1 MPGAVDFLVRLDD
14 KARDKIYYNI
24 KKAQLVNDNE
34 LFKKLNEFIWQIR
47 TLYNSKAYRLLSFWY
62 TTNDKQSLVVATHG
76 ILKKAQKTPPNEIKK
91 AEEIRKQYL
100 NNKMTK
106 LLTMDNRFKTV
117 SIDTMIDKHIG
128 KRGTVRREAFEN
140 ELRID
145 LLGQA
150 IKQARQERNLT
161 QEQLGELV
169 GVQKAQISKIE
180 NSVKNARF
188 ETILKVFDALGAKVN
203 FNVELNDKKLAY

>member
-1 MPGAVDFLVRLDD
+1 MA
-14 KARDKIYYNI
+14 
-24 KKAQLVNDNE
+24 
-34 LFKKLNEFIWQIR
+34 
-47 TLYNSKAYRLLSFWY
+47 
-62 TTNDKQSLVVATHG
+62 
-76 ILKKAQKTPPNEIKK
+76 
-91 AEEIRKQYL
+91 
-100 NNKMTK
+100 NK
-106 LLTMDNRFKTV
+106 FKTV
-117 SIDTMIDKHIG
+117 SLDTMIDKHIG
-128 KRGTVRREAFEN
+128 KRGTARRETFEN

-150 IKQARQERNLT
+150 IKQARQERHLT

-203 FNVELNDKKLAY
+203 FNVEMNNENLVFG

>member
-1 MPGAVDFLVRLDD
+1 M
-14 KARDKIYYNI
+14 
-24 KKAQLVNDNE
+24 E
-34 LFKKLNEFIWQIR
+34 
-47 TLYNSKAYRLLSFWY
+47 
-62 TTNDKQSLVVATHG
+62 
-76 ILKKAQKTPPNEIKK
+76 
-91 AEEIRKQYL
+91 
-100 NNKMTK
+100 NK
-106 LLTMDNRFKTV
+106 FKTV
-117 SIDTMIDKHIG
+117 PLDTMIEKHIG
-128 KRGTVRREAFEN
+128 KRGTPKREAFEN

-150 IKQARQERNLT
+150 IKQARQDRNLT

-203 FNVELNDKKLAY
+203 FNVELNNESLAY

>member
-1 MPGAVDFLVRLDD
+1 MRKD
-14 KARDKIYYNI
+14 K
-24 KKAQLVNDNE
+24 
-34 LFKKLNEFIWQIR
+34 
-47 TLYNSKAYRLLSFWY
+47 
-62 TTNDKQSLVVATHG
+62 
-76 ILKKAQKTPPNEIKK
+76 
-91 AEEIRKQYL
+91 
-100 NNKMTK
+100 
-106 LLTMDNRFKTV
+106 FKTV
-117 SIDTMIDKHIG
+117 SLDTMIDKHIG
-128 KRGTVRREAFEN
+128 KIGTERREAFEN
-140 ELRID
+140 ELRTD

-203 FNVELNDKKLAY
+203 FNVELNDQTIVY

>member
-1 MPGAVDFLVRLDD
+1 
-14 KARDKIYYNI
+14 
-24 KKAQLVNDNE
+24 
-34 LFKKLNEFIWQIR
+34 
-47 TLYNSKAYRLLSFWY
+47 
-62 TTNDKQSLVVATHG
+62 
-76 ILKKAQKTPPNEIKK
+76 
-91 AEEIRKQYL
+91 
-100 NNKMTK
+100 
-106 LLTMDNRFKTV
+106 MDNRFKTV
-117 SIDTMIDKHIG
+117 SLDSMIDKHIG
-128 KRGTVRREAFEN
+128 KRGTERREAFEN

>member
-1 MPGAVDFLVRLDD
+1 ME
-14 KARDKIYYNI
+14 
-24 KKAQLVNDNE
+24 KK
-34 LFKKLNEFIWQIR
+34 
-47 TLYNSKAYRLLSFWY
+47 
-62 TTNDKQSLVVATHG
+62 
-76 ILKKAQKTPPNEIKK
+76 
-91 AEEIRKQYL
+91 
-100 NNKMTK
+100 
-106 LLTMDNRFKTV
+106 FKTV

-128 KRGTVRREAFEN
+128 KRGTERREAFEN

-188 ETILKVFDALGAKVN
+188 ETILKVFEALGAKVN

>member
-1 MPGAVDFLVRLDD
+1 MA
-14 KARDKIYYNI
+14 
-24 KKAQLVNDNE
+24 
-34 LFKKLNEFIWQIR
+34 
-47 TLYNSKAYRLLSFWY
+47 
-62 TTNDKQSLVVATHG
+62 TNK
-76 ILKKAQKTPPNEIKK
+76 
-91 AEEIRKQYL
+91 
-100 NNKMTK
+100 
-106 LLTMDNRFKTV
+106 FKTV
-117 SIDTMIDKHIG
+117 SLDTMIDKHIG
-128 KRGTVRREAFEN
+128 KRGTSKRDAFEN

-188 ETILKVFDALGAKVN
+188 ETIIKVFQALGAKVN
-203 FNVELNDKKLAY
+203 FNVELNKQKLAY